1 MDSSIPKSVLFDFFE
16 GKATSL
22 QRKLIEEWLTVSGNK
37 VLFFEL
43 LNEWESKHPQ
53 YLPDTEQALEQYKA
67 LLNDSVTQMPSR
79 IMPEAAVAVS
89 RSFPWKLWIQAASVI
104 LVIGVFTALFQRTIR
119 YKSFQTGNARTQV
132 VHLKDGTQVTLN
144 ANSTLYVPR
153 WGFASSHRE
162 VLLEGEAE
170 FVVSHTSDNKRF
182 IVKTNDDFEV
192 EVLGTEF
199 VMFARDRGKKV
210 TLNKGSVKVHYQE
223 GKKLALHPGEMVT
236 FDSKGSSPKLRKVS
250 DPQIQSAWKNHQF
263 YFDNTPL
270 FEVAEVIQ
278 EHFGVRV
285 VLAESSL
292 TNRRLSGYFKAASAP
307 EIAQTISA
315 LLDIHIE
322 QTEKK
327 LVIHNSSS
335 QVYE

>member
-22 QRKLIEEWLTVSGNK
+22 QRKLIEEWLTVPDNK
-37 VLFFEL
+37 VIFFQWM
-43 LNEWESKHPQ
+43 NEWESKHPQ
-53 YLPDTEQALEQYKA
+53 YLPDTEEALGQFKA
-67 LLNDSVTQMPSR
+67 FMDDSVSPVSSR
-79 IMPEAAVAVS
+79 HTHADSMSISKGLAWQRWVM
-89 RSFPWKLWIQAASVI
+89 AASIV
-104 LVIGVFTALFQRTIR
+104 LLSGLMAAFFQRTIR
-119 YKSFQTGNARTQV
+119 YERFQTGNARIQV
-132 VHLKDGTQVTLN
+132 VNLKDGTKVTLN

-170 FVVSHTSDNKRF
+170 FIVSHTSDNKRF
-182 IVKTNDDFEV
+182 IVLTDDDFKV

-199 VMFARDRGKKV
+199 VMFTRQRGKKV

-236 FDSKGSSPKLRKVS
+236 FDTESHRPKLRKVIN
-250 DPQIQSAWKNHQF
+250 PQVETAWKNHQF

-270 FEVAEVIQ
+270 SEVAEVIQ
-278 EHFGVRV
+278 EHFGIEV
-285 VLAESSL
+285 VLNDSIL
-292 TNRRLSGYFKAASAP
+292 KQRRLSGYFKAATVQ
-307 EIAQTISA
+307 EISQTIST
-315 LLDIHIE
+315 LLSLHIE

-327 LVIHNSSS
+327 LTIHNPSSN
-335 QVYE
+335 VL

>member
-22 QRKLIEEWLTVSGNK
+22 QRKLIEEWLAVPGNK
-37 VLFFEL
+37 ILFFQS

-53 YLPDTEQALEQYKA
+53 YLPDTEQALEHYTA
-67 LLNDSVTQMPSR
+67 LLNDSVMQMPSR
-79 IMPEAAVAVS
+79 SMAEETLLIS
-89 RSFPWKLWIQAASVI
+89 RSFPWKSWIQAASIV
-104 LVIGVFTALFQRTIR
+104 LLLGVFVSLFQRTIR

-144 ANSTLYVPR
+144 ANSILYVPR

-170 FVVSHTSDNKRF
+170 FVVSHTDDNKRF

-236 FDSKGSSPKLRKVS
+236 FGVQNSSPKLRKVS
-250 DPQIQSAWKNHQF
+250 DPQIESAWKNHQF

-270 FEVAEVIQ
+270 TEVAEVIQ
-278 EHFGVRV
+278 EHFGVKV
-285 VLAESSL
+285 VLADSSL
-292 TNRRLSGYFKAASAP
+292 TQRRLSGYFKASTAQ
-307 EIAQTISA
+307 EIAQTIST

-327 LVIHNSSS
+327 LVIHNPSS